1 MTRKDLVYFA
11 GLVVVGALL
20 FANLLKPSQ
29 PQAFT
34 LPDPPANPGPSVAIS
49 AYQDSAW
56 VVVGNK
62 VYYVSLK
69 SRGEVEN
76 RTINVIDDEQ
86 LR

>member
-1 MTRKDLVYFA
+1 MTRKDLAYFA
-11 GLVVVGALL
+11 ALVVVGSLL

-29 PQAFT
+29 PLAFT
-34 LPDPPANPGPSVAIS
+34 LPEAPAGAGPSVAIS
-49 AYQDSAW
+49 ADQDSAW

-69 SRGEVEN
+69 SRAAVEN
-76 RTINVIDDEQ
+76 RTITVIDDEL

>member
-1 MTRKDLVYFA
+1 MTRKDLFYLSV
-11 GLVVVGALL
+11 LVLVGALL

-34 LPDPPANPGPSVAIS
+34 LPEAPTGAGPSVAIS
-49 AYQDSAW
+49 ADQDSAW
-56 VVVGNK
+56 VVLGNK

-69 SRGEVEN
+69 SRAEVEK
-76 RTINVIDDEQ
+76 RTITVIDDEL